1 VKQHP
6 KKIIAIILTLI
17 VMGLTLI
24 RENLFLEI
32 NAILSGE
39 NVNRANFYLFY
50 DYFASFS
57 IQKLSLLKWVLSI
70 AFIVVMIATSYGALH
85 FWYEKKQYNKI
96 TGWFYLVTIAVLLL
110 LVVVTKV
117 TGVFDDA
124 YVILRK
130 VLGFLQSPLP
140 LFILFSMYFYLDRSV
155 DIRKFDK

>member
-1 VKQHP
+1 MKQS

-17 VMGLTLI
+17 LMGLTLI

-39 NVNRANFYLFY
+39 NINRANFYLFY
-50 DYFASFS
+50 EYFASFS
-57 IQKLSLLKWVLSI
+57 IEKLSLLKWILSI
-70 AFIVVMIATSYGALH
+70 AFIAIMITTSYVALH

-96 TGWFYLVTIAVLLL
+96 TGWFYSVVIVVLLL

-124 YVILRK
+124 YVLLRK
-130 VLGFLQSPLP
+130 MIGFLQSPLP
-140 LFILFSMYFYLDRSV
+140 LFILFSIYFYLSKSV
-155 DIRKFDK
+155 DIRKFNK